1 MPFNPWRIVRSQK
14 RYDDYVHW
22 TRKRSAKRS
31 AKRSSPLSK
40 EHAVH
45 VMEEDWD
52 YLVLLDACRLDLF
65 QEVVDPEAPHVISGA
80 SCTSEW
86 MLWNFDRDCTDTVY
100 VAGNPHFATANLV
113 KTLGRSPFAE
123 VVEVWDHGWDEVL
136 KTVPPHQV
144 TKGAMTALAKHP
156 DKRLIVHYNQPHH
169 PFIADP
175 ELLLMDDGTFRKF
188 DGKSDR
194 PMDHRIIWDAART
207 GAVSRD
213 RVWSGYRKNLELVMS
228 EVAKLVDV
236 VHGRVVVTA
245 DHGNAMGE
253 RFIWGHP
260 RGLRLPALVNVPWY
274 VIKDEAR
281 APPDVERE
289 PPVTSVDGE
298 AKRVRDRIRALKGA
312 GKI

>member
-1 MPFNPWRIVRSQK
+1 MPFNPWIIVRSQK

-22 TRKRSAKRS
+22 TRKRSAKRF
-31 AKRSSPLSK
+31 PDHSK
-40 EHAVH
+40 DRAVR

-52 YLVLLDACRLDLF
+52 YLILLDACRLDLF
-65 QEVVDPEAPHVISGA
+65 REVVDPGTPHVVSGG
-80 SCTSEW
+80 SSTSEW
-86 MLWNFDRDCTDTVY
+86 MVWNFDRDCSDTVY

-113 KTLGRSPFAE
+113 KTLGRSPFAD

-144 TKGAMTALAKHP
+144 TNGAMKALAMHP
-156 DKRLIVHYNQPHH
+156 EKRVIVHYNQPHH

-175 ELLLMDDGTFRKF
+175 ELLSMDDGTFRKF
-188 DGKSDR
+188 EGRSSR
-194 PMDHRIIWDAART
+194 PTDHRIIWDAART
-207 GAVSRD
+207 GKVSRK
-213 RVWSGYRKNLELVMS
+213 RVWTGYRKNLELVMT
-228 EVAKLVDV
+228 EVAKVVDV

-253 RFIWGHP
+253 SFIWGHP
-260 RGLRLPALVNVPWY
+260 NGMRLPALVNVPWY
-274 VIKDEAR
+274 VIKDEER

-289 PPVTSVDGE
+289 PVVPLTDIE
-298 AKRVRDRIRALKGA
+298 AQRVRDRIRALRGA